1 VKKLWRYIGTYSRQT
16 FLAILMVIGE
26 VGMEVSIPFL
36 MTRIVNIGVANGD
49 TPYIVKTGLAMIGMA
64 ALSLVFGILVSRF
77 SATAGAGFAKNLRA
91 ALFNK
96 VQDFS
101 FANIDKFNTASLVT
115 RLTTDVNNTQMT
127 YMMVTRMF
135 ARSPIMLICAVIFAM
150 NINAE
155 LAVIFLLVTPV
166 LAVALAVIMSMAY
179 PRFREMLGAYDKMN
193 AAVQEDLIG
202 IHAVKAFVRED
213 YENEKFEKEA
223 GKVRETMLRAERCVI
238 WIMPIM
244 TLLISACIVAIV
256 WFGGNKIIYGSM
268 MAGDLM
274 SFITY
279 TMQILVSLMMF
290 GMVFMM
296 YVVSRASMTRI
307 AEVLEEKPGI
317 VNPSAPIFT
326 VDDGSVE
333 YQNVMFRY
341 REGSGEATLKNI
353 NLKINAGES
362 VGIVGSTGSAKTTL
376 AQLLP
381 RLYDINGGKLLVGG
395 HDVRDY
401 DLKTLRDSVAMVLQK
416 NVLFS
421 GSIRDNLRWGDKTA
435 TDEEIAE
442 ACRIA
447 QAHEF
452 IMGFPNGYDADL
464 VQGGANLSGGQKQR
478 LCIARALLKKPKIM
492 ILDDSTSAVD
502 TATDSKIR
510 HNLSSRL
517 AHMTTIIIAQR
528 IASVMDADKIVVLDE
543 GEIKGVGTHEELLR
557 TSAIYNEIYRLQQ
570 KGGDKDAV

>member
-1 VKKLWRYIGTYSRQT
+1 
-16 FLAILMVIGE
+16 MVIGE